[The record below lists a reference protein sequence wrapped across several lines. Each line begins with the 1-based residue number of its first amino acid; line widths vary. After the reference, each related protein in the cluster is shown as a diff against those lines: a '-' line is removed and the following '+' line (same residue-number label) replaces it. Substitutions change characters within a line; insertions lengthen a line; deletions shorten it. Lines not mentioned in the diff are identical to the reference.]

1 MKRVW
6 LVWMAALSFL
16 RADCVEC
23 GVPESR
29 PSCGCQQHIQSD
41 NMLTEAIEALQ
52 RGAFE
57 EALAGFQML
66 AEQGNFIAQQNLA
79 VMYQNGFGIAKN
91 TKLAAYWFQKA
102 DENFRVHKSMQMQTL
117 CPDGL
122 REGYAAGNV
131 VCQNSY

>member
-6 LVWMAALSFL
+6 LVLMATLSFL

-23 GVPESR
+23 APSQTVPA
-29 PSCGCQQHIQSD
+29 CGCSQHVQSD
-41 NMLTEAIEALQ
+41 AALNDALEALQ

-102 DENFRVHKSMQMQTL
+102 DENFRAHKSMQMQTL

-122 REGYAAGNV
+122 REEYAAGNV